1 MRSQPSSVVL
11 RRATAL
17 DADEIAD
24 VWLAAFAATYAFPPA
39 NTADEVRASVRE
51 IVVGAQ
57 EAWVAEEPAGTIA
70 GFMSLTE
77 TMLDQLYLRP
87 AATGRGLGSRLV
99 ELARSR
105 RPRGLD
111 LYTFQVNEGA
121 RRFYERHGFV
131 AVDFGDG
138 SGNEEGQPDV
148 RYRWTPSGPGDE
160 VAR

>member
-39 NTADEVRASVRE
+39 HTDDEVRSWLRQ
-51 IVVGAQ
+51 VVVCTQ
-57 EAWVAEEPAGTIA
+57 ETWVAVEPAGTIA

-87 AATGRGLGSRLV
+87 DVTGRGLGSRFA
-99 ELARSR
+99 ELAKAR

-111 LYTFQVNEGA
+111 LYSFQVNEGA

-131 AVDFGDG
+131 VLSLGDG
-138 SGNEEGQPDV
+138 SANEEGQPDV
-148 RYRWTPSGPGDE
+148 RYRWTPSGTEG
-160 VAR
+160 VAAG